1 MQTVQGCTQ
10 KIQVSRFRKVLE
22 NSGFRRFSTLHRLCA
37 KQPENYHCNGRLV
50 VTDV

>member
-37 KQPENYHCNGRLV
+37 QSKRNSLKTII